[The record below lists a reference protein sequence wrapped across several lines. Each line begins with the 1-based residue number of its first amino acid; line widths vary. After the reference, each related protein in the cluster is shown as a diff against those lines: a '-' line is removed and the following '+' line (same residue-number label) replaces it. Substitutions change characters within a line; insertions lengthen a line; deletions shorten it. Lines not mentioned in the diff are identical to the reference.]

1 MIIKSLKFLFFVCST
16 YIGFFFNLDRDK
28 VDELAKSIMEGT
40 SHVTQNM
47 TSKTVAEQIAEKLN
61 MKLNYTK
68 QENVAAADEENF
80 KVFEE
85 ELEINDFPQ
94 QVNISV
100 NRILSSVRQS
110 LD

>member
-1 MIIKSLKFLFFVCST
+1 M
-16 YIGFFFNLDRDK
+16 
-28 VDELAKSIMEGT
+28 DELAKSIMEGT
-40 SHVTQNM
+40 SHVAQNM

-68 QENVAAADEENF
+68 QESAVTADEENF

-94 QVNISV
+94 QVI
-100 NRILSSVRQS
+100 
-110 LD
+110 